1 MRSFYRGQSTV
12 LPENSPMLPGSA
24 RRRLNRFL
32 IFAPVVLSLYLFFVG
47 DSGIFQLIMRKQQI
61 AVLKQEIETIRQ
73 QNAMLEREVK
83 LLENNLG
90 EIERIARERYGMVYP
105 NESIY
110 MVYPNPPTALES
122 P

>member
-24 RRRLNRFL
+24 RRRLNKFL
-32 IFAPVVLSLYLFFVG
+32 IFAPVVLSLYLFFAG
-47 DSGIFQLIMRKQQI
+47 DSGIFQLVMREQQI
-61 AVLKQEIETIRQ
+61 AALKGEIATIRQ
-73 QNAMLEREVK
+73 QNAGLEREVK

>member
-32 IFAPVVLSLYLFFVG
+32 IFAPVALSLYLIFVG
-47 DSGIFQLIMRKQQI
+47 DSGIFQLLLREQQI
-61 AVLKQEIETIRQ
+61 AELKGEIATIRQ
-73 QNAMLEREVK
+73 RNAMLEREAK
-83 LLENNLG
+83 LLENNLD

>member
-12 LPENSPMLPGSA
+12 LPENSPILPGSA
-24 RRRLNRFL
+24 GRRLNKFL
-32 IFAPVVLSLYLFFVG
+32 IFAPVVLSVYLFVVG
-47 DSGIFQLIMRKQQI
+47 DSGFFQLIMRKQQI
-61 AVLKQEIETIRQ
+61 AELKREIATIRQ
-73 QNAMLEREVK
+73 QNAMLEREAK
-83 LLENNLG
+83 LLENNLD

-110 MVYPNPPTALES
+110 MIYPNPPTALES

>member
-12 LPENSPMLPGSA
+12 LPENSALLPGGG
-24 RRRLNRFL
+24 RRRLNKFL
-32 IFAPVVLSLYLFFVG
+32 ILAPVVLSVYLFVAG
-47 DSGIFQLIMRKQQI
+47 DSGIFQLIMREQQI
-61 AVLKQEIETIRQ
+61 ASLKREIATIRER
-73 QNAMLEREVK
+73 NAMLEHEAK
-83 LLENNLG
+83 LLEDNLG

-110 MVYPNPPTALES
+110 MIYPNPPTALES

>member
-24 RRRLNRFL
+24 RRRLNKFL
-32 IFAPVVLSLYLFFVG
+32 IFAPVVLSLYLFFAG
-47 DSGIFQLIMRKQQI
+47 DSGIFQLVMREQQI
-61 AVLKQEIETIRQ
+61 AALKGEIATIRQ
-73 QNAMLEREVK
+73 QNAGLEREVK

-110 MVYPNPPTALES
+110 MVYPNPPTALEA

>member
-12 LPENSPMLPGSA
+12 LPENSPILPGSA
-24 RRRLNRFL
+24 GRRLNKFL
-32 IFAPVVLSLYLFFVG
+32 IFAPVVLSVYLFVVG
-47 DSGIFQLIMRKQQI
+47 DSGFFQLVMRKQQI
-61 AVLKQEIETIRQ
+61 AELKREIATIRQ
-73 QNAMLEREVK
+73 QNAMLEREAK
-83 LLENNLG
+83 LLENNLD

-110 MVYPNPPTALES
+110 MIYPNPPTALES

>member
-12 LPENSPMLPGSA
+12 LPENSPRLPGSA

-32 IFAPVVLSLYLFFVG
+32 IFAPVVLSLYLFFAG
-47 DSGIFQLIMRKQQI
+47 DSGIFQLVMREQQI
-61 AVLKQEIETIRQ
+61 AALEREIETIRQ
-73 QNAMLEREVK
+73 QNAMLERETK

-110 MVYPNPPTALES
+110 MVYPNPPTTLES

>member
-24 RRRLNRFL
+24 RRRLNKFL
-32 IFAPVVLSLYLFFVG
+32 IFATVVLSLYLFFVG
-47 DSGIFQLIMRKQQI
+47 DSGIFQLLMREQQI
-61 AVLKQEIETIRQ
+61 AELKGEIATIRQ
-73 QNAMLEREVK
+73 QNAMLEREAK
-83 LLENNLG
+83 LLENNLN
-90 EIERIARERYGMVYP
+90 EIERIAREHYGMVYP

>member
-12 LPENSPMLPGSA
+12 LPENSSMLPGSA
-24 RRRLNRFL
+24 RRRLNKFL
-32 IFAPVVLSLYLFFVG
+32 IFAPVVLSVYLFLAG
-47 DSGIFQLIMRKQQI
+47 DSGFFQLIMRKQQI
-61 AVLKQEIETIRQ
+61 AESKREIATIRQ
-73 QNAMLEREVK
+73 QNAMLEREAK
-83 LLENNLG
+83 LLENNLD

-110 MVYPNPPTALES
+110 MIYPNPPTALES

>member
-12 LPENSPMLPGSA
+12 LPENSSMLPRSG
-24 RRRLNRFL
+24 RRRLNKFL

-47 DSGIFQLIMRKQQI
+47 DSGIFQLIMREQQI
-61 AVLKQEIETIRQ
+61 ATLKREIATIRE
-73 QNAMLEREVK
+73 QNARLEREVK

-110 MVYPNPPTALES
+110 MIYANPPTALES

>member
-24 RRRLNRFL
+24 RRRLNKFL
-32 IFAPVVLSLYLFFVG
+32 IFAPVVLSIYLFVAG
-47 DSGIFQLIMRKQQI
+47 DSGFFQLIMRKQQI
-61 AVLKQEIETIRQ
+61 VELKREIVTIRQ
-73 QNAMLEREVK
+73 HNAMLEREAK
-83 LLENNLG
+83 LLENNLD

-110 MVYPNPPTALES
+110 MIYPNPPTVLES

>member
-12 LPENSPMLPGSA
+12 LPENSALLPGGG
-24 RRRLNRFL
+24 RRRLNKFL
-32 IFAPVVLSLYLFFVG
+32 ILAPVVLSVYLFVAG
-47 DSGIFQLIMRKQQI
+47 DSGIFQLIMREQQI
-61 AVLKQEIETIRQ
+61 ASLKREIATIRER
-73 QNAMLEREVK
+73 NAMLEHEAK
-83 LLENNLG
+83 LLEDNLD

-110 MVYPNPPTALES
+110 MIYPNPPTALES